1 MKKVYTRQLEN
12 MGKIVLNNRFV
23 YQFTHHKF
31 SKNILE
37 IGSGNRSTKIIR
49 EALRNKGFGH
59 CLSLENN
66 MDYYKSVSGKWP
78 DDESG
83 RVQFSNL
90 VYNSFG
96 LVYDFKLTGKYD
108 FIYLDGPGNATYID
122 SEGNFNMGSAKIKK
136 YLSLKNLWLKPD
148 RLFMGGGRIFILD
161 YVKEC
166 FHEDTILLVDS
177 SAMAMFYYYQR
188 YKDVFNFIGFG
199 SPITSR
205 KKKML
210 IKDEHL
216 KTVDKLGYVPAK
228 INIIYNK
235 KSKKAPTII
244 NEVIGAVLH
253 LGE

>member
-1 MKKVYTRQLEN
+1 

-23 YQFTHHKF
+23 SRFTQHEF
-31 SKNILE
+31 SNKILE

-49 EALRNKGFGH
+49 GALQNKGFGH

-66 MDYYKSVSGKWP
+66 IDYYKSVSEKWP
-78 DDESG
+78 DDAFG

-90 VYNSFG
+90 VYNNSSG
-96 LVYDFKLTGKYD
+96 LVYDFKLIEKYD

-122 SEGNFNMGSAKIKK
+122 SQGNIKMGSKKIKK
-136 YLSLKNLWLKPD
+136 HLSLKNIWLKPD

-161 YVKEC
+161 YIKDC
-166 FHEDTILLVDS
+166 LHEDTIILVDS

-188 YKDVFNFIGFG
+188 YRDVFNFIGFG
-199 SPITSR
+199 STITSR

-210 IKDEHL
+210 IKDKHL
-216 KTVDKLGYVPAK
+216 KIVDKLGYVPAK

-244 NEVIGAVLH
+244 NEVIRSVLH